1 MEIPIYMRFVPRG
14 TRVLNAHGK
23 HVKGSNL
30 RAVPVDRNV
39 IRREA
44 KTRIAAWV
52 RRSSTCRWIELGQAI
67 ESLVWKTIGGPVLA
81 DGSGGVI
88 KATVFLGH
96 EDDVIDALQVI
107 GRVALISHQT
117 AAAAQNDSQSH

>member
-30 RAVPVDRNV
+30 RAVPVDRAV
-39 IRREA
+39 VRG
-44 KTRIAAWV
+44 KTKCRIATWIC
-52 RRSSTCRWIELGQAI
+52 RRSTRRWIKLRQTI
-67 ESLVWKTIGGPVLA
+67 ESLIGNTIGGPVLA
-81 DGSGGVI
+81 HGSEVVI
-88 KATVFLGH
+88 EATVFLGH

-107 GRVALISHQT
+107 GRVALVPHQT
-117 AAAAQNDSQSH
+117 AAAAQNEGQCH